1 MDKFRANPYN
11 LNNRFITSNDIV
23 NIMKT
28 LNIDNFKI
36 NDISHYQTAFIH
48 KSYCKLSEYTEYEYP
63 GSHYLPLQD
72 ISYEAMEFLGDSIL
86 GSVVCSY
93 LYKRFYGIHKQNEG
107 FLTKLKIRL
116 VCGENLCE
124 FSKRIHFQKY
134 LIISNHIEE
143 KCSGRENSNI
153 LEDVFEAFIGAL
165 FLDHNYQVA
174 EDFIIRVIEKYFD
187 FTDILLRDN
196 NYKDQISRY
205 FQQNFGVYPV
215 YKTERIEDIGF
226 RTEILKEGEI
236 IIQGEGISKK
246 KSEQDASKRALIFY
260 NVIT

>member
-48 KSYCKLSEYTEYEYP
+48 KSYCKLSEYKEYEYP
-63 GSHYLPLQD
+63 GSNYLPLQD
-72 ISYEAMEFLGDSIL
+72 RSYEIMEFLGDSIL

-93 LYKRFYGIHKQNEG
+93 LYKRFYGIHGQNEG

-124 FSKRIHFQKY
+124 LSKKVCFQKH

-153 LEDVFEAFIGAL
+153 LEDVFEAFIGAIY
-165 FLDHNYQVA
+165 LDHNYQVA
-174 EDFIIRVIEKYFD
+174 EEFIIQVIEKFVD
-187 FTDILLRDN
+187 FTDVLLRDN

-205 FQQNFGVYPV
+205 FQQNHHPYV
-215 YKTERIEDIGF
+215 
-226 RTEILKEGEI
+226 
-236 IIQGEGISKK
+236 
-246 KSEQDASKRALIFY
+246 
-260 NVIT
+260 